1 MPFRA
6 AELSRRRFLIDAA
19 VTAGCATLPLPLLAA
34 SETLT
39 LVAKERPQRLPGLAG
54 PSPLWSYG
62 ETWPSELRVRRGET
76 MNAML
81 VNNLPEHTT
90 IHWHGLRV
98 PHAMDGVPY
107 ITQPP
112 VQPGESFLYS
122 FAPPDPGTYF
132 FHPHCDTIQALSRGL
147 AGVLVVED
155 PRNKD
160 LFDIDQVVALK
171 DWRVLPSGAFD
182 SFTMEADAARA
193 GTLGNLRTVN
203 GGEPPTLVVPP
214 SAHVRLRVVNLD
226 VSRIPMLGMKGA
238 NAAVIATD
246 GQACEP
252 FPAQNWRLGPAMR
265 VDIAFQAPAGQGA
278 EVVLEDIWNKT
289 PQLLIRIVTK
299 GAAAKRPRGNTSL
312 KLPPVELPVPQLGS
326 AQRLNITLQAGLADP
341 QLEAWLKETGLG
353 ADSLCLSQG
362 IFWAI
367 NRKPW
372 PGMVGDTRPPP
383 LAELTKGKSYIF
395 EIFNGSRYT
404 HPMHLHGH
412 TFRVLSSTKRKLP
425 PHWADTVLVMPNER
439 IDIAFVA
446 GLPGDWMFHC
456 HIIDH
461 QDTGMMGYVRVA

>member
-6 AELSRRRFLIDAA
+6 TELSRRRFLIDAA
-19 VTAGCATLPLPLLAA
+19 VSAGVAALPMPLLAA
-34 SETLT
+34 SGPLT

-54 PSPLWSYG
+54 PSPAWCYG

-76 MNAML
+76 MNALL
-81 VNNLPEHTT
+81 VNQLKEHTT
-90 IHWHGLRV
+90 IHWHGVRV
-98 PHAMDGVPY
+98 PHGMDGVPY

-155 PRNKD
+155 PRERG

-226 VSRIPMLGMKGA
+226 VSRIPMLGMSGA
-238 NAAVIATD
+238 RAAIIATD

-252 FPAQNWRLGPAMR
+252 FPVQNWRLGPAMR
-265 VDIAFQAPAGQGA
+265 ADIAFQAPAGQGA
-278 EVVLEDIWNKT
+278 EVVLEDIWSKT
-289 PQLLIRIVTK
+289 PQLLMRIVTQ
-299 GAAAKRPRGNTSL
+299 GAAAKRPRGTAL
-312 KLPPVELPVPQLGS
+312 KLPPVELPVPQLAS
-326 AQRLNITLQAGLADP
+326 AQRLNIALQVGLADP
-341 QLEAWLKETGLG
+341 ELEAWLKETGLG
-353 ADSLCLSQG
+353 TDSLCLSEG
-362 IFWAI
+362 IFWSI

-372 PGMVGDTRPPP
+372 PGMTGGFRPPP

-439 IDIAFVA
+439 VDIAFVA
-446 GLPGDWMFHC
+446 GTPGDWRFHC